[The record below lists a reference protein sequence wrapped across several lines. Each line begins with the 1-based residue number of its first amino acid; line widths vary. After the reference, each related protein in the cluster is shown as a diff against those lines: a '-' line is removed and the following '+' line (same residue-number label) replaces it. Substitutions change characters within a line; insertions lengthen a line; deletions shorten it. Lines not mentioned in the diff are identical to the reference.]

1 MIVYKVLTDLG
12 DLIRNGLNPGTGEV
26 CLMRQGTWTRQY
38 YTKEDY
44 IIGFIK
50 RV

>member
-1 MIVYKVLTDLG
+1 MIIYKVLTDLG
-12 DLIRNGLNPGTGEV
+12 GVIRNGLSRSVGEV
-26 CLMRQGTWTRQY
+26 CLMRQGTWTRQF